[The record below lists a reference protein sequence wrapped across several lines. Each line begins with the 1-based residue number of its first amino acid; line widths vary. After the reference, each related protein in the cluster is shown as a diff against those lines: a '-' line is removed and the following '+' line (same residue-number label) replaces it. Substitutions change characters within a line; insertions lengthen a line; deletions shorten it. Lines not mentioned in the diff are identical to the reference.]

1 MSSLHDTARK
11 AAEKIVTRILEVTGA
26 MVQPSTLAE
35 ADIEATA
42 IIERHFAAHQNSQWK
57 LIADAPKDGRSV
69 IILRG
74 NRPQVV
80 AFYGVFR
87 PNAQG
92 RECWRV
98 EYTNQ
103 PIAFFKGEITLFR
116 DLPTPPSEVTE

>member
-1 MSSLHDTARK
+1 MSSLHEAARL
-11 AAEKIVTRILEVTGA
+11 AAEEIRAK
-26 MVQPSTLAE
+26 AE
-35 ADIEATA
+35 ECEGFVPHEEDMES